1 MNHALEEIHEMAD
14 NGEVII
20 LADGLEKALIGYTIN
35 QHHPTCAI
43 YDIDKCIKIL
53 MKRDKMKYEEAVEFL
68 EFNTTGAY
76 VGPNGPLFIKVPK

>member
-68 EFNTTGAY
+68 EFNTTSAY
-76 VGPNGPLFIKVPK
+76 VGPHGPLFVKIPK